1 LKLTILGCY
10 AATPTF
16 TNPTSQILEIKNR
29 LFLIDC
35 GEGTQVQLRKI
46 KSDFLKLI
54 IFLFRICTR
63 SLWVD
68 RSSVY
73 VYIIKSEYRF
83 THSWPKGIKEI
94 IKLQLRL
101 ANSWSNY
108 GLHFH
113 ELESNER
120 KLFLRMMSFEQYP
133 LKHRIY
139 TNGFLFEEK
148 IDKRK
153 LNTNAVQN
161 YEIDK
166 CYFQNIKTVKM
177 LP

>member
-1 LKLTILGCY
+1 VKVHKYNC
-10 AATPTF
+10 
-16 TNPTSQILEIKNR
+16 E
-29 LFLIDC
+29 
-35 GEGTQVQLRKI
+35 KI

-54 IFLFRICTR
+54 IFLFRICTAITFGLIGLV
-63 SLWVD
+63 STILQ
-68 RSSVY
+68 SEMI
-73 VYIIKSEYRF
+73 YI
-83 THSWPKGIKEI
+83 HGPKGIKEI

-120 KLFLRMMSFEQYP
+120 KLFLRMIKLSFEQY

-139 TNGFLFEEK
+139 TNGFIRGK

>member
-1 LKLTILGCY
+1 
-10 AATPTF
+10 
-16 TNPTSQILEIKNR
+16 
-29 LFLIDC
+29 
-35 GEGTQVQLRKI
+35 LRKNKI
-46 KSDFLKLI
+46 RFSKINHIFISHLHGDHFL
-54 IFLFRICTR
+54 
-63 SLWVD
+63 VD
-68 RSSVY
+68 RSSV

-83 THSWPKGIKEI
+83 YIHGPKGIKEI

-120 KLFLRMMSFEQYP
+120 KLFLRMIKCRSNNTSETPYLHQWFFI
-133 LKHRIY
+133 R
-139 TNGFLFEEK
+139 GK

-166 CYFQNIKTVKM
+166 CYFKI
-177 LP
+177 

>member
-1 LKLTILGCY
+1 VKVHKYNC
-10 AATPTF
+10 
-16 TNPTSQILEIKNR
+16 EK
-29 LFLIDC
+29 
-35 GEGTQVQLRKI
+35 K

-54 IFLFRICTR
+54 IFLFRILR
-63 SLWVD
+63 SLLWVD

-73 VYIIKSEYRF
+73 FYIIKSEYRF
-83 THSWPKGIKEI
+83 THSWAKGIKEI

-113 ELESNER
+113 ELESNE
-120 KLFLRMMSFEQYP
+120 SEIIFEDDKVVVRTIP

-148 IDKRK
+148 
-153 LNTNAVQN
+153 
-161 YEIDK
+161 
-166 CYFQNIKTVKM
+166 
-177 LP
+177 